1 MLTVLGGLADY
12 AEHVIMRSVV
22 AGDLVSA
29 GLRRCRAPHNP
40 WPWWGLSVRV
50 DATTGTR

>member
-1 MLTVLGGLADY
+1 
-12 AEHVIMRSVV
+12 VIMRSVV
-22 AGDLVSA
+22 AGDLVIA

-40 WPWWGLSVRV
+40 WPWCGLSVRV